1 MGISVEAI
9 GGKFLIKNIPVA
21 SVGVVEY
28 KEDGSSCYRGA
39 DFMNSVQQ
47 QLLNKGV
54 TFKHPKSLRVK
65 GVESINDIKGNV
77 LDTRFDGEMVYAD
90 ITTQDGEIITQLEKL
105 IKGGSPLHS
114 SIGYTGVTSHNK
126 TGEYK
131 GTLYNKEF
139 NQGIVNHLAICVDTP
154 RDKTASGHITRVIN
168 DSEGGETIYE
178 TEENTEIQNPLINN
192 SEMPDEVK
200 SIDAGELSALH
211 KKIAELESCVA
222 ESKTSNS
229 VKDAII
235 LELQKSLSEKEKFV
249 NDSIEIG
256 KELAEYKNKI
266 DNQELVKKLESED
279 IVCSGIDIEKQYA
292 ENLAIAQASIV
303 KATNELGLSKEDTAL
318 IEGIKVDS
326 EDMFA
331 QFKFAQ
337 RLVNIAPQ
345 LHNGSGVSYSKTHK
359 VLAMQDTIDI
369 IYKKNQ

>member
-39 DFMNSVQQ
+39 DFINSVQQ

-77 LDTRFDGEMVYAD
+77 LDTRFDGETVYAD

-105 IKGGSPLHS
+105 IKSGSPLHS

-131 GTLYNKEF
+131 GTIYNKEF

-200 SIDAGELSALH
+200 SIDAGELNTLH

-229 VKDAII
+229 VKDATI
-235 LELQKSLSEKEKFV
+235 LELQKSLSEKEKVV
-249 NDSIEIG
+249 NDSIETG
-256 KELAEYKNKI
+256 KEYAEYKNKI
-266 DNQELVKKLESED
+266 ANQELVKKLESEG

-303 KATNELGLSKEDTAL
+303 KATNELGLSKEDTSL

-345 LHNGSGVSYSKTHK
+345 LHNGSGVSYLKTHK
-359 VLAMQDTIDI
+359 VLSMQDDIDHI
-369 IYKKNQ
+369 QNKK